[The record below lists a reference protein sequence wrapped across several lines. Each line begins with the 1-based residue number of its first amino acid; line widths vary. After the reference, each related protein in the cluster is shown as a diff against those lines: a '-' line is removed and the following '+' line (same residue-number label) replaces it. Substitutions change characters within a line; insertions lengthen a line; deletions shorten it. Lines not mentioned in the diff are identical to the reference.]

1 MPRSATVEAHPPT
14 HTAAHPRR
22 DPWLDN
28 ARFGLIALVVF
39 GHLLEPLLTRH
50 PVLAASYDAIYAFHM
65 PAFAFL
71 SGAVSVAHLDR
82 RLVRSVLFRLLLPYV
97 AFQGLYALAAQW
109 QAWPDDGPHGITV
122 PYWLLW
128 YLTSLACWRLLL
140 PLFAK
145 LRAPVW
151 IAVAVALLAGCSNS
165 IGYELSLS
173 RTVVFFPAFLLGW
186 QYADRWRRIDEQPR
200 ARWLAASALL
210 ALFGAAW
217 LSKLDPRWLY
227 GSYSY
232 ASLGA
237 DLPSGAA
244 LRLLLIGCSIIGT
257 RAFLALVPRRRLGC
271 SELGQRSLGAYL
283 LQGFLINTAIGVGAF
298 ALLRQLPHTLLPPL
312 LLIIAGSLAAI
323 LSTRPV
329 HRLLAPITRPRW
341 LERQFPASQSA

>member
-186 QYADRWRRIDEQPR
+186 QYADRWRHIDEQPR

-217 LSKLDPRWLY
+217 LSKLYDDGNACESARFNVCIHQYRFHHRTWNRWNARDDRLARTVLFSGSSWSRCGDFIDFIIERARATKSRNRRIRPYGKYEWIQKDFHSDVLY
-227 GSYSY
+227 RFLSY
-232 ASLGA
+232 
-237 DLPSGAA
+237 
-244 LRLLLIGCSIIGT
+244 
-257 RAFLALVPRRRLGC
+257 RRVIFRFSC
-271 SELGQRSLGAYL
+271 
-283 LQGFLINTAIGVGAF
+283 F
-298 ALLRQLPHTLLPPL
+298 
-312 LLIIAGSLAAI
+312 
-323 LSTRPV
+323 
-329 HRLLAPITRPRW
+329 
-341 LERQFPASQSA
+341 